1 MHVKSEILLKLNY
14 NDIWSLVM
22 KHNCE
27 VFEKVAT
34 SILDARNEVED
45 SSENVASHNVK
56 KDNVKCQ
63 WIKTEKDTR
72 NVVK

>member
-1 MHVKSEILLKLNY
+1 MKSEILLKLNY

-34 SILDARNEVED
+34 KILDARNEVED

-56 KDNVKCQ
+56 KDNVNCQ
-63 WIKTEKDTR
+63 WIKTVKDTR

>member
-1 MHVKSEILLKLNY
+1 
-14 NDIWSLVM
+14 M

-34 SILDARNEVED
+34 RILDARNEVED

-63 WIKTEKDTR
+63 WIKTVKDTR
-72 NVVK
+72 NVIK

>member
-1 MHVKSEILLKLNY
+1 
-14 NDIWSLVM
+14 M

-34 SILDARNEVED
+34 RILDARNEVED

-56 KDNVKCQ
+56 KDNVNCQ
-63 WIKTEKDTR
+63 WIKTVKDTR

>member
-1 MHVKSEILLKLNY
+1 
-14 NDIWSLVM
+14 M

-34 SILDARNEVED
+34 RILDERNEVED

-56 KDNVKCQ
+56 KDHVKCR
-63 WIKTEKDTR
+63 WIKTVKYTI